1 MARTLDSE
9 ARRERA
15 VAVER
20 PVRALIVDADALV
33 RSALERS
40 FARDRDRLVEAEFAD
55 SGEAALERMASGDL
69 DVLVADVQLPGMTG
83 AELLREARRGCPT
96 TVRIAL
102 SGGRKGAV
110 DLGVLPVA
118 HLVLHKPASFSEIRD
133 HIVRAGALRQ
143 RLDASGLSAL
153 IGRGERLPRTPQL
166 HDQLTTLMVDETTSL
181 GRIAGV
187 VEQDPAIAA
196 RLLQLANSA
205 WVGLPRRVGTTRDA
219 LMVLGLDLLRKLV
232 LIAEVFDAFE
242 RLPEGIDQSG
252 FQRHSVMTAR
262 IAGKIVRPNVAA
274 AATTAALL
282 HDVGKLALAVVQPE
296 QYAKAVARSRASRTP
311 LHRVEREL
319 LGFDHADAGAAL
331 MELWGLPLQTLHAVG
346 DHHSPERLRP
356 GRLDAP
362 GAVFIA
368 NALANA
374 VDENRVWEFVRE
386 RGGLD
391 ARWASRFPEETW
403 TRWGAVAERVALE
416 EREEPTLGAD

>member
-1 MARTLDSE
+1 MGRTLESR
-9 ARRERA
+9 ARRGAAIE
-15 VAVER
+15 VER

-33 RSALERS
+33 RSALQRSLARERDQS
-40 FARDRDRLVEAEFAD
+40 VVACFAE
-55 SGEAALERMASGDL
+55 SGEAAIEMLAADDF
-69 DVLVADVQLPGMTG
+69 DVIVSDVNLPGMQG
-83 AELLREARRGCPT
+83 AELLREARHRFPT
-96 TVRIAL
+96 TVRLAL
-102 SGGRKGAV
+102 SGGRKGTQ
-110 DLGVLPVA
+110 DMGVLPVA
-118 HLVLHKPASFSEIRD
+118 HLVVHKPAPFNEIRD
-133 HIVRAGALRQ
+133 HLLRAGALRQ
-143 RLDASGLSAL
+143 RLQGSGLSTL
-153 IGRGERLPRTPQL
+153 IGRGERLPRTPRL

-187 VEQDPAIAA
+187 VDQDPAIAA

-242 RLPEGIDQSG
+242 RLPDGLDHAG

-282 HDVGKLALAVVQPE
+282 HDVGKLALAVVEPE
-296 QYAKAVARSRASRTP
+296 AYGRAMAKARATRTP
-311 LHRVEREL
+311 LHVVEREE

-362 GAVFIA
+362 GAVYVA

-374 VDENRVWEFVRE
+374 VDENRVWEFVRD
-386 RGGLD
+386 RTGLD
-391 ARWASRFPEETW
+391 PRWASRFPDETW
-403 TRWGAVAERVALE
+403 TRWGAIAERVALE
-416 EREEPTLGAD
+416 EREGSTVESH